1 MMSILDSIQKFQ
13 EYGNNPK
20 NSYMDNIFLDI
31 VQQKKRLGKL
41 LTQEERDFLD
51 NRRNRDDD

>member
-20 NSYMDNIFLDI
+20 KGYMDNIFLDI

-41 LTQEERDFLD
+41 LTQEEREFLD

>member
-1 MMSILDSIQKFQ
+1 MSILDSIQKFQ

-41 LTQEERDFLD
+41 LTQEEQEFLD